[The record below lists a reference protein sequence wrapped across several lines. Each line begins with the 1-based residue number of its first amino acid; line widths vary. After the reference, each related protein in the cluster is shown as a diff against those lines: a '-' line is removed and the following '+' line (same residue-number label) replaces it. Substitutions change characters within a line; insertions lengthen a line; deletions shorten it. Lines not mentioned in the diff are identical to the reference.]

1 MLSDGTVWAWGNNSN
16 GQLGDG
22 TLLDRTVPVQV
33 QGLND
38 GVDVA
43 AGASHSLAMYPN
55 GTLWGWGL
63 NAYGQIGDGGA
74 TQYAFRPT
82 LSLLY

>member
-1 MLSDGTVWAWGNNSN
+1 
-16 GQLGDG
+16 
-22 TLLDRTVPVQV
+22 
-33 QGLND
+33 
-38 GVDVA
+38 
-43 AGASHSLAMYPN
+43 MYPN
-55 GTLWGWGL
+55 GTVWGWGL